1 MGVPGR
7 QEEAQSTRAALKG
20 EPDLALILVLAEK
33 YRDAMI
39 AEERAHTATVAA
51 HNRLMQAM
59 QLPDRKEAP

>member
-1 MGVPGR
+1 MEPSL
-7 QEEAQSTRAALKG
+7 ELIRA
-20 EPDLALILVLAEK
+20 LAEK

-59 QLPDRKEAP
+59 QLPERKEAP